1 MAVKILLV
9 IDDDEVDRKAV
20 GRALAALDID
30 YELREA
36 SLGRQGVEMARN
48 HAFDCILVDYRLPD
62 MSGLDLLVQL
72 REQMDISAPMV
83 MLTGMGNEAI
93 AVEAMKRGAYDYLTK
108 ENLSPETLSRVISHA
123 AEMHAQQ
130 KNLLE
135 SQKRLEWLAL
145 YDSLTGLGNRN
156 LFEHELARSIAIAR
170 RKSSSF
176 LLLMMD
182 LDKFKTVNDTYGHE
196 AGDAILA
203 AVGARLRSLAR
214 ASDTYFRTGG
224 DEFSAIIDADSDSTT
239 VAGRIMAAISEPV
252 RFGDH
257 SLSVGI
263 SIGFATY
270 HGDAMQAE
278 DLIRFAD
285 AAMYNSKKSEQL
297 CELTGNTEGHIVT

>member
-20 GRALAALDID
+20 ARALAGLDRD
-30 YELREA
+30 YDLREA
-36 SLGRQGVEMARN
+36 SLGHEGVEMARTQ
-48 HAFDCILVDYRLPD
+48 AFDCILVDYRLPD

-72 REQMDISAPMV
+72 REQVNIAAPMV
-83 MLTGMGNEAI
+83 MLTGMGNEAV

-108 ENLSPETLSRVISHA
+108 ENLSPATLSRVLSHA
-123 AEMHAQQ
+123 IEMHAQERQ
-130 KNLLE
+130 LAE
-135 SQKRLEWLAL
+135 SRKRLEWLAL

-176 LLLMMD
+176 LLLVMD
-182 LDKFKTVNDTYGHE
+182 LNKFKMVNDTYGHK

-224 DEFSAIIDADSDSTT
+224 DEFSAIIDADTDRNSL
-239 VAGRIMAAISEPV
+239 ARRIRAAIGEPV
-252 RFGDH
+252 QFGDH

-278 DLIRFAD
+278 DLIRSAD
-285 AAMYNSKKSEQL
+285 TAMYNSKKNEQSG
-297 CELTGNTEGHIVT
+297 ESTGDAEGFIVT